1 MNRQDH
7 SKPVVLR
14 STEGGGIHGCERD
27 RCWVVIP
34 AYNEAATVRE
44 VAMRSRQ
51 ECAQVIVVDDGSTD
65 NTAECLAGLDVIVL
79 RNEDN
84 AGKAESLWRGFQRA
98 LAHGAVA
105 IITLDADGQHRPEE
119 ISRFVAAV
127 QDDPETFFVGA
138 RRREHRK
145 ISRGRYWANCMAD
158 FWIGWAAGV
167 RIEDTQSG
175 FRSYP
180 ARLLREVVLRH
191 DRPRSFV
198 YESEI
203 LIEAA
208 RRGFPCRNIAVSAM
222 ARAGQRPSNFRPL
235 ADVLRI
241 TKMVSWKLIKRGLYP
256 SGLWCF
262 LTGKSNATQPLCRR
276 AQLARSSPI
285 IQ

>member
-1 MNRQDH
+1 MNLQDH
-7 SKPVVLR
+7 SEAVALGP
-14 STEGGGIHGCERD
+14 TEGSAIRGCERD

-44 VAMRSRQ
+44 VAKRSRQ
-51 ECAQVIVVDDGSTD
+51 QCAQVIVVDDGSTD
-65 NTAECLAGLDVIVL
+65 NTAESLAGLDVMVL
-79 RNEDN
+79 RNESN
-84 AGKAESLWRGFQRA
+84 VGKAESLWRGFQRA
-98 LAHGAVA
+98 LAHGAIA

-119 ISRFVAAV
+119 IPWFVAAV
-127 QDDPETFFVGA
+127 QDNPETLFIGA
-138 RRREHRK
+138 RKREHRK
-145 ISRGRYWANCMAD
+145 ISPGRYWANCMAD

-208 RRGFPCRNIAVSAM
+208 RRGFPCRNIPVSAM

-235 ADVLRI
+235 ADALRI
-241 TKMVSWKLIKRGLYP
+241 TKMVSWKLMKRGMYL

-262 LTGKSNATQPLCRR
+262 LTGKSNATQPVCRP

-285 IQ
+285 VP

>member
-1 MNRQDH
+1 MNRPDS
-7 SKPVVLR
+7 SKTVALR
-14 STEGGGIHGCERD
+14 PAEGKGIHGCERN

-44 VAMRSRQ
+44 VAIRSRQ
-51 ECAQVIVVDDGSTD
+51 QCAQVIVVDDGSTD

-119 ISRFVAAV
+119 ISRFVAAA

-145 ISRGRYWANCMAD
+145 ISPGRYWANCMAD

-191 DRPRSFV
+191 DRARSFV

-222 ARAGQRPSNFRPL
+222 ARPGQRPSNFRPL
-235 ADVLRI
+235 ADALRI
-241 TKMVSWKLIKRGLYP
+241 TKMVSWKLMKRGMYL

-262 LTGKSNATQPLCRR
+262 LTGRSNATQPLSRR

>member
-1 MNRQDH
+1 VNRQDH
-7 SKPVVLR
+7 SKPVVPGP
-14 STEGGGIHGCERD
+14 TEDSSIHGCERD

-51 ECAQVIVVDDGSTD
+51 QCAQVIVVDDGSTD
-65 NTAECLAGLDVIVL
+65 NTAESLAGLDVMVL
-79 RNEDN
+79 RNEHN

-119 ISRFVAAV
+119 IHWFVAAV
-127 QDDPETFFVGA
+127 QDNPETLFVGA

-145 ISRGRYWANCMAD
+145 VSPWRYWANCMAD

-208 RRGFPCRNIAVSAM
+208 RRGFPCRNIAVSVM
-222 ARAGQRPSNFRPL
+222 VRPGQRPSNFRPL
-235 ADVLRI
+235 ADALRI
-241 TKMVSWKLIKRGLYP
+241 TKMVSWKLMKRGMYL

-262 LTGKSNATQPLCRR
+262 LTGKRNATQAVCPQ
-276 AQLARSSPI
+276 AQLARSSPV